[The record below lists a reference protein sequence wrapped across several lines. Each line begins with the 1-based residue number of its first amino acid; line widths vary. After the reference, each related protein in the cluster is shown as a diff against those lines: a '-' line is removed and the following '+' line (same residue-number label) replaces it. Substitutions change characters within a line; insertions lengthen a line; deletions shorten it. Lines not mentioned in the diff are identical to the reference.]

1 MSSPPPTGN
10 TIGRE
15 TAEGSVN
22 GARADVTV
30 SVRVVTGEVRGGV
43 AGAGVDR
50 EPGAGDTTAAGEV
63 MPDAAQPAKRTPE
76 ATTTV
81 AELNGRIPGC

>member
-1 MSSPPPTGN
+1 MSSAPPNGN

-30 SVRVVTGEVRGGV
+30 RVRVVGAEVC
-43 AGAGVDR
+43 GAADPADADR
-50 EPGAGDTTAAGEV
+50 EPGAGDETPVGDVT
-63 MPDAAQPAKRTPE
+63 PDAAQPARRTPE
-76 ATTTV
+76 ATTTTV
-81 AELNGRIPGC
+81 ELNGRILGC

>member
-1 MSSPPPTGN
+1 MSSPPPNGN

-30 SVRVVTGEVRGGV
+30 SVRVVAGEVW
-43 AGAGVDR
+43 GAADR
-50 EPGAGDTTAAGEV
+50 ADADGEPGAGAEMTVGDVT
-63 MPDAAQPAKRTPE
+63 PDAAQPAKRTPE
-76 ATTTV
+76 ATTTT
-81 AELNGRIPGC
+81 AELNGRILGC

>member
-1 MSSPPPTGN
+1 MSSPPPNGN

-30 SVRVVTGEVRGGV
+30 SVRGVAGEVRGGV

-76 ATTTV
+76 ATTTT
-81 AELNGRIPGC
+81 AELNGRILGC